1 MRRPNSNCPRYNNDK
16 GKPLFSGGPL
26 RSVNLMNVSPIF
38 DAKPKTPAKICTV
51 LSLIVADVATQA
63 SRNMNDDENY
73 CLDAFIGAVAD
84 ITALP
89 LNFDQE
95 KPCPICGKNHTFDQC
110 DVLNQFHY
118 LKTYMR
124 ELAKL
129 WNRLTTM
136 VGRHRFKKDQE
147 RQE

>member
-1 MRRPNSNCPRYNNDK
+1 
-16 GKPLFSGGPL
+16 
-26 RSVNLMNVSPIF
+26 MNE
-38 DAKPKTPAKICTV
+38 
-51 LSLIVADVATQA
+51 
-63 SRNMNDDENY
+63 DEY
-73 CLDAFIGAVAD
+73 DRLDAFIGAVAD
-84 ITALP
+84 ITARP

-136 VGRHRFKKDQE
+136 VGRHRFEKDQRRQE
-147 RQE
+147 RQERRLT

>member
-1 MRRPNSNCPRYNNDK
+1 M
-16 GKPLFSGGPL
+16 
-26 RSVNLMNVSPIF
+26 
-38 DAKPKTPAKICTV
+38 
-51 LSLIVADVATQA
+51 IV
-63 SRNMNDDENY
+63 Y
-73 CLDAFIGAVAD
+73 AFICAVAD
-84 ITALP
+84 ITASP
-89 LNFDQE
+89 LHFDQE

-136 VGRHRFKKDQE
+136 VGRHRFEKDQRRQE
-147 RQE
+147 RQERRLTRSQTSRNNNNNNNNNNRQPVNQATGPTQTVNQLDS